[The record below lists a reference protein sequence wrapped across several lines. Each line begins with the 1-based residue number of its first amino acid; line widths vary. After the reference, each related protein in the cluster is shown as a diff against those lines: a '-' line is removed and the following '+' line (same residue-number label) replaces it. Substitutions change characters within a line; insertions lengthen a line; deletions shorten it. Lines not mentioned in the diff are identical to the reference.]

1 MNKFNKKYSENGFLI
16 EKNYFNKDDV
26 NKITNEIQNL
36 KKNVDLYYDK
46 KGKLR
51 RIERLYDKGES
62 LNLANSKIM
71 DLLKKIF
78 ETSFTIF
85 KDKFNAKPPGGEGFF
100 AHYDGIFKFRNE
112 KNELKKGWYEYG
124 NKFVNVLIAL
134 DQFDETNGTIEIAK
148 ADEGNFDE
156 LFLNTK
162 KNGTPDILPEIE
174 KKLKFNPMNLNVG
187 DVVIFNNTCPHRSKK
202 NNSNSDRKS
211 LYYTYTPLE
220 LGSKY
225 DEYFNDKLKSK
236 NTTSKSL
243 SGDL

>member
-124 NKFVNVLIAL
+124 NIFVNVLIAL

-162 KNGTPDILPEIE
+162 KKWDT
-174 KKLKFNPMNLNVG
+174 
-187 DVVIFNNTCPHRSKK
+187 R
-202 NNSNSDRKS
+202 
-211 LYYTYTPLE
+211 
-220 LGSKY
+220 
-225 DEYFNDKLKSK
+225 YFTRN
-236 NTTSKSL
+236 
-243 SGDL
+243 